1 MADVTLTWGKCTLTY
16 KAGTE
21 SVTLSPK
28 QDSTKLTVSEGATQE
43 AKVEGGEVIAVRRD
57 SDSYTLEWQEHI
69 HPANVEKRK
78 ASIKSPN
85 TDVTDLSVVPGNTEA
100 LRIDVPK
107 ASIHSS
113 FSFDTQGGILI
124 TCKATFVKV
133 DGKELFDLKAGTT
146 A

>member
-1 MADVTLTWGKCTLTY
+1 MADITLTWGKCTIAY
-16 KAGTE
+16 KNGTE

-28 QDSTKLTVSEGATQE
+28 QDSTKLNVAEGATQE

-69 HPANVEKRK
+69 HPANVDKRK
-78 ASIKSPN
+78 ASIKTPN
-85 TDVTDLSVVPGNTEA
+85 MDVTDLSVVSDNSAA

-113 FSFDTQGGILI
+113 FSFDTQGGILLS
-124 TCKATFVKV
+124 CKATFVKAE
-133 DGKELFDLKAGTT
+133 GKELFELKAGTT

>member
-28 QDSTKLTVSEGATQE
+28 QDSTKLNVSEGATQE

-85 TDVTDLSVVPGNTEA
+85 TDVTDLSVVPGNAEA

-113 FSFDTQGGILI
+113 FSFDTQGGILLS
-124 TCKATFVKV
+124 CKATFVKV

>member
-16 KAGTE
+16 KNGTE

-69 HPANVEKRK
+69 HPANVDKRK
-78 ASIKSPN
+78 ASIKTPN
-85 TDVTDLSVVPGNTEA
+85 TDVTDLSVVPDNSAA

-107 ASIHSS
+107 ASIHST
-113 FSFDTQGGILI
+113 FSFDTQGGILL
-124 TCKATFVKV
+124 TCKATFVKT
-133 DGKELFDLKAGTT
+133 DGKELFELKAGTT

>member
-1 MADVTLTWGKCTLTY
+1 MADVTLTWGKCTITY
-16 KAGTE
+16 KNGTE

-28 QDSTKLTVSEGATQE
+28 QNSTKLNVTEGATQE

-69 HPANVEKRK
+69 HQANVEKRK

-85 TDVTDLSVVPGNTEA
+85 TDVTDLSVVPGNSEA

-113 FSFDTQGGILI
+113 FSYDTQDGILL
-124 TCKATFVKV
+124 TCKATFVKT

>member
-1 MADVTLTWGKCTLTY
+1 MANVTLTWGKCTITY
-16 KAGTE
+16 KNGTE

-28 QDSTKLTVSEGATQE
+28 QNSTKLNVSEGATQE

-69 HPANVEKRK
+69 HQANVEKRK

-85 TDVTDLSVVPGNTEA
+85 TDVTDLSVVPGNSEA

-113 FSFDTQGGILI
+113 FSYDTQDGILL